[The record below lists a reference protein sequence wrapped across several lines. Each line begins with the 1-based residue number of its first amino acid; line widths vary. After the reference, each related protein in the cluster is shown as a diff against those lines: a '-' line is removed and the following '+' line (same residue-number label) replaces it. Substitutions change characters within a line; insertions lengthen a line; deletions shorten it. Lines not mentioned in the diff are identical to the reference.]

1 MAENEIVFL
10 VKEAPEGGYTARAL
24 GQSLFTE
31 GDDWED
37 LERMIREVVEL
48 RFEEDERPSAI
59 HLLLVKQEA
68 TIAA

>member
-31 GDDWED
+31 GEDWQD
-37 LERMIREVVEL
+37 LQRMVREVVEL
-48 RFEEDERPSAI
+48 RFEEGERPSVI
-59 HLLLVKQEA
+59 HLLLVKEEE